1 MVDVRQ
7 EAYFMADLIII
18 LILAACVG
26 GACYYIHKSRK
37 KGIKCIGCPYSNSC
51 SGGCSDEK
59 KSK

>member
-1 MVDVRQ
+1 
-7 EAYFMADLIII
+7 MADLIII

-51 SGGCSDEK
+51 SSGCSDDK